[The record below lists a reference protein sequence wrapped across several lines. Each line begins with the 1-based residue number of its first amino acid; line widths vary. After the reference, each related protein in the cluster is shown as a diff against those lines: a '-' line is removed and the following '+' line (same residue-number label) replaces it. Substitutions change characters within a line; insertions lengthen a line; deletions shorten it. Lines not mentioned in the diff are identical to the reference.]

1 MCKYRFMTRYTDK
14 RGYPCELE
22 ITGDDS
28 TELMKRADA
37 LLDWIALSGGKP
49 LAAAPA
55 PAAAT
60 PPPAEEPP
68 AYPSWCP
75 IHETKM
81 TKHSKSG
88 QVWYSHKA
96 PDDTWC
102 RGK

>member
-1 MCKYRFMTRYTDK
+1 MCKYRFMTCYTDK

-37 LLDWIALSGGKP
+37 LLDWIALSGGQP

-55 PAAAT
+55 PVAAAT
-60 PPPAEEPP
+60 PTPEAPVTDPA
-68 AYPSWCP
+68 WCA

-81 TKHSKSG
+81 NKHSKGG
-88 QVWYSHKA
+88 QVWYSHKDGDA
-96 PDDTWC
+96 WC